1 MIQQVGFQMK
11 PNMNLLSDRNHQTVL
26 KNVTSEVKRSDST
39 QKNVMP
45 PPQDI
50 LIS

>member
-1 MIQQVGFQMK
+1 MIQQRGFQMK

-39 QKNVMP
+39 QNTMP

>member
-1 MIQQVGFQMK
+1 MIQQKGFQMK

-26 KNVTSEVKRSDST
+26 KNVTSRVKRSDST
-39 QKNVMP
+39 IKVTIP
-45 PPQDI
+45 PPQDM

>member
-11 PNMNLLSDRNHQTVL
+11 PNMNLLSDRNHQTVF
-26 KNVTSEVKRSDST
+26 KNVTTKVKRSDST
-39 QKNVMP
+39 KVILP
-45 PPQDI
+45 PPQDM